1 MNNEN
6 NQNNFQQPMMDPNAQ
21 MMQQQPM
28 MDPNAQMM
36 QQQPMIDPNAQM
48 MPQQPMVN
56 PNAQMMP
63 QQPMMDPNAQMMP
76 GQPQNQAEQP
86 PQNETPEEKKEKKTP
101 IFVLIIVAL
110 LLGVGCY
117 FGYLI
122 FFNNKTVVQA
132 EVSTLLKATSTGL
145 DAFLNNTTNI
155 DSSKNIVGFNGTLT
169 MDSNYTADGID
180 LTKLKNYKI
189 EYNGASDSKT
199 NSSSFHGT
207 ISNASGPFIDI
218 KTLTKGDIAY
228 ISLGDIFGKVLKVNA
243 DTSVINANVDR
254 SAQIKAT
261 QKLIEK
267 TEPILK
273 EYIDDSKIETKTVK
287 KVIKD
292 DEEKKYNK
300 ISYKFDVDETKKYLA
315 KQYLNDDEIIELLT
329 IVLEKSKDG
338 VKDELQ
344 SMIDSTISTDKIIVV
359 DAYKRPFIT
368 RAEEIDVVSY
378 YKSYPDS
385 KSIIEFKFNTDVID
399 FKVLSNEKELYT
411 GKVSGR
417 EFSINDVD
425 GTMDVNI
432 TFDDNEITGHYGL
445 SASETTITADFSSKN
460 EKSKV
465 TSTLALSINGRA
477 ISFKNE
483 MNVTAKGVVEELDTK
498 NAVTTEELTPEEQQY
513 LYNQLQ
519 QKLSIISNDIVTAQT
534 AQYRMTS
541 DITNIFKK

>member
-6 NQNNFQQPMMDPNAQ
+6 NQNNFQQPMTDPNAQ

-28 MDPNAQMM
+28 TDQNAQMMQQQPMMNPNAQMM
-36 QQQPMIDPNAQM
+36 QQQPMM
-48 MPQQPMVN
+48 N
-56 PNAQMMP
+56 PNAQMMQQQTMP
-63 QQPMMDPNAQMMP
+63 NPNGQIVQQP
-76 GQPQNQAEQP
+76 PQNQAQP
-86 PQNETPEEKKEKKTP
+86 PQDNQEEKKPEKKTP
-101 IFVLIIVAL
+101 IFVLILVIL

-117 FGYLI
+117 FGYQI

-155 DSSKNIVGFNGTLT
+155 DSSKNIVGFSGTLT
-169 MDSNYTADGID
+169 MDSNYAEEGID

-199 NSSSFHGT
+199 NSSSFHGA
-207 ISNASGPFIDI
+207 ISNASGPFIDV
-218 KTLTKGDIAY
+218 KMLTKEDSAY
-228 ISLGDIFGKVLKVNA
+228 ISLGDIFGKVLKVDA
-243 DTSVINANVDR
+243 DTSVVNANVDR

-261 QKLIEK
+261 KKLIEK

-273 EYIDDSKIETKTVK
+273 EYIDENKIETETVK
-287 KVIKD
+287 KKIQED
-292 DEEKKYNK
+292 EKKYNK

-315 KQYLNDDEIIELLT
+315 KQYLNDDEIIECLT
-329 IVLEKSKDG
+329 VLLEKSKDG
-338 VKDELQ
+338 VKKELQ
-344 SMIDSTISTDKIIVV
+344 DIVSSDITTGEIIAV

-378 YKSYPDS
+378 YKSSPDS
-385 KSIIEFKFNTDVID
+385 KSIIEFKFSTDVID
-399 FKVLSNEKELYT
+399 FKILSNETELYN

-417 EFSINDVD
+417 EFSIRDVK
-425 GTMDVNI
+425 GTVEANI
-432 TFDDNEITGHYGL
+432 TFDDNEIRGHYGL
-445 SASETTITADFSSKN
+445 RTGDSTVTAEFSSKN

-465 TSTLALSINGRA
+465 TSTLALSIDGRN

-483 MNVTAKGVVEELDTK
+483 MNVTEKGVVEELDTS
-498 NAVTTEELTPEEQQY
+498 NAVTLEQITPEEQQY

-519 QKLSIISNDIVTAQT
+519 QKISIITNDLVT
-534 AQYRMTS
+534 AQYRMTN
-541 DITNIFKK
+541 DFTNITNIFTK